1 MKPSIEGFFYVCMK
15 QINEED
21 KQLFRSTVD
30 GNVPIDKDG
39 VNRSSNALKKPAFTA
54 YSYIVDANLDGSK
67 IVSYSKSGVSIK
79 VIKKMKQGNLDTM
92 PVLDLHGQTVVEA
105 CESLSAFMYHHQ
117 FEPFIQIIHGKG
129 YHSENGMSILKT
141 QVVSFLSQHPQ
152 VLAFNSCPDKDGG
165 TGAVFVLLKQN

>member
-1 MKPSIEGFFYVCMK
+1 MRPSIEGFFYVRMK

-30 GNVPIDKDG
+30 ASAPIDKDG
-39 VNRSSNALKKPAFTA
+39 ARKNNTLKKPAFTA

-67 IVSYSKSGVSIK
+67 IVSYSRSGVSIK
-79 VIKKMKQGNLDTM
+79 VIKKMKQGNHDTM
-92 PVLDLHGQTVVEA
+92 PILDLHGQTVVEA

-117 FEPFIQIIHGKG
+117 FESFIQIIHGKG

>member
-1 MKPSIEGFFYVCMK
+1 MK

-30 GNVPIDKDG
+30 TNAPIDKDG
-39 VNRSSNALKKPAFTA
+39 VREHKALKKPAFTS
-54 YSYIVDANLDGSK
+54 YSYIVDANLDGSEV
-67 IVSYSKSGVSIK
+67 VSYAQSGVSTK
-79 VIKKMKQGNLDTM
+79 VIKKMKQGNIDAV
-92 PVLDLHGQTVVEA
+92 PILDLHGQTVVEA
-105 CESLSAFMYHHQ
+105 CESLSNFMHHHQ

-129 YHSENGMSILKT
+129 YHSDNGMSVLKT

-165 TGAVFVLLKQN
+165 TGAVFALLKQN

>member
-1 MKPSIEGFFYVCMK
+1 MKP
-15 QINEED
+15 INDED

-30 GNVPIDKDG
+30 THAPIDKDG
-39 VNRSSNALKKPAFTA
+39 ARKNNVLKKPAFTA
-54 YSYIVDANLDGSK
+54 YSYIVDANLEGSEV
-67 IVSYSKSGVSIK
+67 VSYSKSGVSTKI
-79 VIKKMKQGNLDTM
+79 IKKMKQGNLDAM

-105 CESLSAFMYHHQ
+105 CESLSAFMYHYQ
-117 FEPFIQIIHGKG
+117 FEPFVQIIHGKG

-165 TGAVFVLLKQN
+165 TGAVFVLLKQ

>member
-1 MKPSIEGFFYVCMK
+1 
-15 QINEED
+15 
-21 KQLFRSTVD
+21 
-30 GNVPIDKDG
+30 
-39 VNRSSNALKKPAFTA
+39 
-54 YSYIVDANLDGSK
+54 
-67 IVSYSKSGVSIK
+67 
-79 VIKKMKQGNLDTM
+79 MKQGNLDTM
-92 PVLDLHGQTVVEA
+92 PILDLHGQTVVEA

-165 TGAVFVLLKQN
+165 TGAVFALLKQN